1 MTVNEFKQEIRSR
14 KPKSFY
20 CLTGEEIGIRNIY
33 IHKLAEFINA
43 RLVYIDKV
51 SDIMSNAT
59 NNSLFAERRV
69 YVVYDDEEFLKHEEV
84 WEQFSNGTMLDNDI
98 LVLVFNSLDKRS
110 KFYKTYDLSIVE
122 FNRLNEAILSVYVQ
136 REISLSDKNTKLLI
150 EACESDY
157 SRIMLEIDKIKHYV
171 NTFRLTDDAQKY
183 DVSRWNIAFEQLL
196 DDGTIY
202 LQPYD
207 AIFDFVDAV
216 LRHQVKR
223 AYELYEN
230 CKGVNENTLALLS
243 VLYTNAK
250 QMLQVMACPKDAD
263 PTQSAG
269 LTAWQVKCARERIG
283 FYRIGDLV
291 YIMRIV
297 QDTEKKIKQG
307 LIEDS
312 VAIDYV
318 LASIL

>member
-1 MTVNEFKQEIRSR
+1 MEIREVKQHIRS
-14 KPKSFY
+14 KSPLPFY
-20 CLTGEEIGIRNIY
+20 VFTGDETGIQSIY
-33 IHKLAEFINA
+33 IHKIAESVGTAPIFMDSVADVVPNFT
-43 RLVYIDKV
+43 
-51 SDIMSNAT
+51 S
-59 NNSLFAERRV
+59 NSLFKKRNV
-69 YVVYDDEEFLKHEEV
+69 YVVYDDNEFLKHDDIWDRFVSGEA
-84 WEQFSNGTMLDNDI
+84 QKDNVLI
-98 LVLVFNSLDKRS
+98 LAFNSLDKRS
-110 KFYKTYDLSIVE
+110 KFYKTYNLSIVE
-122 FNRLNEAILSVYVQ
+122 FTRLNEAILSVYVQ
-136 REISLSDKNTKLLI
+136 REIPLSDKNASLLI
-150 EACESDY
+150 EVCESDY
-157 SRIMLEIDKIKHYV
+157 SRIMLEIDKIKHYL
-171 NTFRLTDDAQKY
+171 NEYNDGNCNETDPNQ
-183 DVSRWNIAFEQLL
+183 VFNWLL

-202 LQPYD
+202 YPPYD

-230 CKGVNENTLALLS
+230 CKGVNESTLALLS

-307 LIEDS
+307 LIDDS
-312 VAIDYV
+312 IAIDYV